1 MSEETIEDW
10 EGRPMKMFGIF
21 LPKLPSLTIRLGAT
35 FLRFKK
41 NAQRAEKAFKK
52 ELLNQGLDK
61 ETASELTKKY
71 MEGSKL
77 SNFIQ
82 TMR

>member
-1 MSEETIEDW
+1 MSEQNIEDW
-10 EGRPMKMFGIF
+10 ERSPMKMFGIF
-21 LPKLPSLTIRLGAT
+21 FPKLPSLTIRLGAT

-41 NAQRAEKAFKK
+41 NAQRAEKAFRK
-52 ELLNQGLDK
+52 ELINQGIDK
-61 ETASELTKKY
+61 QTAKDLTERY

-82 TMR
+82 TIR